1 MSGSPRPTSEAFSI
15 HPYTYLHDLTRGRR
29 QLEVRRPLDS
39 EACHS
44 GVCPFFSLR
53 YSSLINYLFLMSHTP
68 LDRNIKVISSSL
80 SLSNARQI
88 GVYYLEQL
96 QHTHTYCIKL
106 FSSLLA

>member
-53 YSSLINYLFLMSHTP
+53 YSSLINYLFLMSRAP
-68 LDRNIKVISSSL
+68 LDRDIKVISSS
-80 SLSNARQI
+80 NARPQASRKN
-88 GVYYLEQL
+88 VRYYKYFWEILGL
-96 QHTHTYCIKL
+96 PPPN
-106 FSSLLA
+106 S

>member
-1 MSGSPRPTSEAFSI
+1 MSGSPRPTSEACSI

-53 YSSLINYLFLMSHTP
+53 YSSLINYLFLMSRAP
-68 LDRNIKVISSSL
+68 LDRDIKVISS

-88 GVYYLEQL
+88 GVYLEQV

-106 FSSLLA
+106 FSSLPVLA

>member
-1 MSGSPRPTSEAFSI
+1 MGAISPRPTSEAFSI

-44 GVCPFFSLR
+44 GVCTFFSLR
-53 YSSLINYLFLMSHTP
+53 YSSLINYLFLMSRPP
-68 LDRNIKVISSSL
+68 LDRDIKVISS

-88 GVYYLEQL
+88 GVYLEQV

>member
-68 LDRNIKVISSSL
+68 LDRNIKVISPKFKL
-80 SLSNARQI
+80 EPDVKPNPAGAPPDPERDHPLGARQ
-88 GVYYLEQL
+88 
-96 QHTHTYCIKL
+96 
-106 FSSLLA
+106 